1 MKRRRIAAVVRVEL
15 KSLFRST
22 DYWLPMVLMAA
33 LFFVIIPGLLLLMV
47 DRAQGNRLV
56 NELSDLIG
64 SLPSAVQE
72 NVQGD
77 TERAQSSFVLAVYLL
92 APVAIVVPLTISSA
106 VGANTIV
113 GERERGTGEFL
124 AHSPL
129 GEDDIY
135 IGKLIASLIPGFLA
149 TAVGFGLYS
158 LIVNLIVGPQVGGW
172 FFPTAG
178 WWLLILWV
186 VPPFIAVALSVILRL
201 SARVKSA
208 AAAQQA
214 ATLVALP
221 TILASYFISSGL
233 FYDPTIAA
241 IFVGALAWLLAGVG
255 IFRGRRA
262 IKRDRLLGVASD

>member
-1 MKRRRIAAVVRVEL
+1 MKRTRILAVTRVEL
-15 KSLFRST
+15 KSLFKSR
-22 DYWLPMVLMAA
+22 DYWFPMMLMAA

-47 DRAQGNRLV
+47 ERAQGNRLV
-56 NELSDLIG
+56 AELSDLIG
-64 SLPSAVQE
+64 SLPTAVQE

-92 APVAIVVPLTISSA
+92 APVAIVVPLTISAA

-129 GEDDIY
+129 GEDEIY
-135 IGKLIASLIPGFLA
+135 VGKLIASLIPGFLA

-201 SARVKSA
+201 SARVRSA

-241 IFVGALAWLLAGVG
+241 IVVGALAWLVAGLG
-255 IFRGRRA
+255 ISTGRRA
-262 IKRDRLLGVASD
+262 IKRDRLLGVAAE

>member
-1 MKRRRIAAVVRVEL
+1 MRWRRIRSVAWVEL
-15 KSLFRST
+15 KSLFKSK
-22 DYWLPMVLMAA
+22 DYWFPMVLMAA
-33 LFFVIIPGLLLLMV
+33 LFFVIIPGMLLLMV
-47 DRAQGNRLV
+47 ERAQGNRLV
-56 NELSDLIG
+56 AELSDLIG
-64 SLPSAVQE
+64 SLPAALQE

-77 TERAQSSFVLAVYLL
+77 TERAQSSYVLAVYLL
-92 APVAIVVPLTISSA
+92 APVAIVVPLTISAA

-129 GEDDIY
+129 GEDEIY
-135 IGKLIASLIPGFLA
+135 TGKLLASLIPGFMA

-158 LIVNLIVGPQVGGW
+158 LMVNSIVGPQVGGW

-201 SARVKSA
+201 SARVRSA

-233 FYDPTIAA
+233 FYDPTVAA
-241 IFVGALAWLLAGVG
+241 LFVGAAAWLVALAGISAG
-255 IFRGRRA
+255 KRA
-262 IKRDRLLGVASD
+262 IKRERLLGVSAS